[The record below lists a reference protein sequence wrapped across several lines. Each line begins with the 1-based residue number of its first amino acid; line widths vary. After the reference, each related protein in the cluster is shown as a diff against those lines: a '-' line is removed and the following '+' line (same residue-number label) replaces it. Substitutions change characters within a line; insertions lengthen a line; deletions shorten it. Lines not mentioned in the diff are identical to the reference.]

1 MSRLY
6 NDPARFAEEAAEGF
20 VSAHRHWVR
29 AVPGGVIRRAATPS
43 GQVAVVVGGGSGH
56 YPAFA
61 GLVGEGL
68 AAGAVLGNVFASPS
82 AAQVVSV
89 ARAAENGGGVMLS
102 YGNYAGDVLN
112 FATAQERLRGD
123 GIACETV
130 RVTDD
135 ISSAPGAESD
145 RRRGVAGDLMVFKVA
160 AAAASEGRPLGEVAE
175 LATAANERTRTL
187 GVAFSGCT
195 LPGAD
200 HPLFSVPAGRMAVGL
215 GIHGEPGL
223 CETDMPSADDL
234 AALFVSRLLAEL
246 PAVIPSPTGQRVVA
260 LLNGLGSVKYEELF
274 VVYRAVQAGLQAVGS
289 TVVDCEVGE
298 VCTSFDMAGVSLT
311 LLWLDDDL
319 ERLWAA
325 PADAPAFRRGLLP
338 AGVNVGATSES
349 EDSTVPNHTDDES
362 AAGTPIPTAS
372 EQSRRAAA
380 VVAQIFA
387 RIAQTVVDN
396 VEELGRIDAVAGD
409 GDHGIGMERGATAA
423 AAAARAACQGSAG
436 AGTLISMAGEAWAD
450 RAGGTSGALW
460 GLGLRAIGARI
471 GDQAAPTPIDVA
483 EAVAA
488 ARQAITT
495 TGGAAVGDKTLVDA
509 LVPFDDTLTAS
520 VQADA
525 TLAEAWRL
533 GADAATEAAAATRTL
548 LPKVGRARPHA
559 ERSLGTPDAGAVS
572 LALIVSRVADLLAE
586 RAAATSDPVNQTTT
600 STTKANTV

>member
-1 MSRLY
+1 M
-6 NDPARFAEEAAEGF
+6 
-20 VSAHRHWVR
+20 
-29 AVPGGVIRRAATPS
+29 
-43 GQVAVVVGGGSGH
+43 
-56 YPAFA
+56 
-61 GLVGEGL
+61 
-68 AAGAVLGNVFASPS
+68 LGNVFASPS

-89 ARAAENGGGVMLS
+89 ARAAENGGGVLLS

-112 FATAQERLRGD
+112 FGAAQERLRGD

-135 ISSAPGAESD
+135 ISSAPGAESH

-160 AAAASEGRPLGEVAE
+160 AAAEGRLLGEVAE
-175 LATAANERTRTL
+175 LAAAANERTRTR

-200 HPLFSVPAGRMAVGL
+200 HPLFTVPAGRMAVGL

-223 CETDMPSADDL
+223 GETDVPSADDL

-246 PAVIPSPTGQRVVA
+246 PGVIPSPTGRRVVA

-274 VVYRAVQAGLQAVGS
+274 VVYRAVQAGLQAAGS
-289 TVVDCEVGE
+289 IVVDCEVGE

-319 ERLWAA
+319 KRLWAA
-325 PADAPAFRRGLLP
+325 PADAPAFRRGLVP
-338 AGVNVGATSES
+338 AGVNAAATSES
-349 EDSTVPNHTDDES
+349 EDSTVPSHTDHES
-362 AAGTPIPTAS
+362 GAGTPIPTAS

-387 RIAQTVVDN
+387 RIAETVVDN
-396 VEELGRIDAVAGD
+396 VVELGRIDAVAGD

-423 AAAARAACQGSAG
+423 AAAARAAYQGSAG

-488 ARQAITT
+488 ARQAVTT

-509 LVPFDDTLTAS
+509 LVPFEDTLTAS
-520 VQADA
+520 VQAGA

-533 GADAATEAAAATRTL
+533 GADAAAEAAAATRTYCL
-548 LPKVGRARPHA
+548 RSVEPGRTPSGASEPLTRGGSRLPSSPAGSPTCSPTAQPPRP
-559 ERSLGTPDAGAVS
+559 L
-572 LALIVSRVADLLAE
+572 
-586 RAAATSDPVNQTTT
+586 
-600 STTKANTV
+600 

>member
-20 VSAHRHWVR
+20 VSAHRQWVR
-29 AVPGGVIRRAATPS
+29 AVPGGVIRRATTPP

-89 ARAAENGGGVMLS
+89 ARAAENGGGVLLS

-112 FATAQERLRGD
+112 FGAAQERLRGD

-135 ISSAPGAESD
+135 ISSAPGAESH

-160 AAAASEGRPLGEVAE
+160 AAAAAEGRPLGEVAE
-175 LATAANERTRTL
+175 LAAAANERTRTL

-200 HPLFSVPAGRMAVGL
+200 HPLFTVPAGRMAVGL

-223 CETDMPSADDL
+223 GETDVPSADDL

-246 PAVIPSPTGQRVVA
+246 PGVIPSPTGQRVVA

-274 VVYRAVQAGLQAVGS
+274 VVYRAVQAGLQAAGS
-289 TVVDCEVGE
+289 IVVDCEVGE

-325 PADAPAFRRGLLP
+325 PADAPAFRRGLVP
-338 AGVNVGATSES
+338 AGVNAAATSES
-349 EDSTVPNHTDDES
+349 EDSTVPSHTDHES
-362 AAGTPIPTAS
+362 AAGVPIPTAS

-387 RIAQTVVDN
+387 RIAETVVDN
-396 VEELGRIDAVAGD
+396 VVELGRIDAVAGD

-423 AAAARAACQGSAG
+423 AAAARAAYQGSAG

-488 ARQAITT
+488 ARQAVTT

-509 LVPFDDTLTAS
+509 LVPFEDTLTAS
-520 VQADA
+520 VQAGA

-559 ERSLGTPDAGAVS
+559 ERSLGTPDAGAIS
-572 LALIVSRVADLLAE
+572 LALIASRVADLLAD
-586 RAAATSDPVNQTTT
+586 RAAATSPVNQATT
-600 STTKANTV
+600 STTKASTL